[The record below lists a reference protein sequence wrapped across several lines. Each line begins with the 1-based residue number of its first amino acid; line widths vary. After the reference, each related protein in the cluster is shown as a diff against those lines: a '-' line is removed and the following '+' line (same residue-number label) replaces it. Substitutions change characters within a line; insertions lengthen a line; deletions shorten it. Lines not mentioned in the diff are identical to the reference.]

1 VCAPFPLNVFVCL
14 RIFARGATNLRE
26 VEEMTHKSTSLV
38 ELRFV
43 VCEPGNSSAPD
54 HIPLE
59 VANAEAL

>member
-1 VCAPFPLNVFVCL
+1 
-14 RIFARGATNLRE
+14 
-26 VEEMTHKSTSLV
+26 MTHKSTSLF

-43 VCEPGNSSAPD
+43 VCGPGNSSAPD